1 MLEGSSLTFMNY
13 KKQIGRNYMKA
24 YKTYLVIKD
33 PKHVVL
39 SDVPFRTGQRVE
51 VVLLAKEDDQDI
63 HIEELKK
70 LFKTTQELPQAHT
83 ITEEEIAAEIE
94 AYRKGR

>member
-1 MLEGSSLTFMNY
+1 
-13 KKQIGRNYMKA
+13 MKA

-33 PKHVVL
+33 PKQVVL
-39 SDVPFRTGQRVE
+39 SDVPFRAGQRVE

-63 HIEELKK
+63 HIKELKR
-70 LFKTTQELPQAHT
+70 LFKITQELPQARA